1 MADLPFSYFTPAG
14 SSPLNFAEDWA
25 KTIKFKPAAGYGAS
39 SGTTQA
45 DQTSAY
51 TLPAV
56 SANPWQGLSEDAKK
70 ALELQQALL
79 PGWMKMQQAQAQFGA
94 EATRQQLA
102 DLSPYL
108 SSAAAEAT
116 ARNLEAST
124 KFLLTKEQTPTAQ
137 ALRNQ
142 IAQGQIASAAS
153 SEAARDQATAAQQ
166 QAATQ
171 FARRYAGQTFST
183 A

>member
-1 MADLPFSYFTPAG
+1 MADLSFSYFTPSG
-14 SSPLNFAEDWA
+14 SSPLNFAKDWA
-25 KTIKFKPAAGYGAS
+25 KTSKFKPAVGYGAAS
-39 SGTTQA
+39 DTKQA

-56 SANPWQGLSEDAKK
+56 SALPSDYADKIRAQVE
-70 ALELQQALL
+70 LEKQLQPLYLQQARE
-79 PGWMKMQQAQAQFGA
+79 QAKFGA

-102 DLSPYL
+102 DLYPYL
-108 SSAAAEAT
+108 SSASAEAT
-116 ARNLEAST
+116 ARNLAAST
-124 KFLLTKEQTPTAQ
+124 QFLLTKEQTPTAQ